1 MRHKLNSSGRMS
13 TLVAAAALLGVAGCS
28 ADTTLSVDEPAP
40 TVASEK
46 AQPIPMPSP
55 TVDAKAKKLVKD
67 LPVPPITF
75 KKSINLTISNHS
87 SWPVAASIAW
97 LGFFK
102 EEHNTKLL
110 QPRQDMNASSVP
122 LPNVPATMIWAAIAT
137 DHTKANADLSNV
149 TFVNSYKG
157 EPFVLGY
164 LTVDGVR
171 QPSWNHTWPQPGQR
185 VYVYSGVGYT
195 VERKAD
201 AGDHRDLR
209 HYRFRRPTS
218 RPAKVGRRTIGKRAV
233 PRVAY
238 VRVGFGVP
246 EDRACG

>member
-1 MRHKLNSSGRMS
+1 MRSPHATQAQQFGAHVGTGCRGC
-13 TLVAAAALLGVAGCS
+13 LVRRRRLFDGHDA
-28 ADTTLSVDEPAP
+28 TVDEPAP

-110 QPRQDMNASSVP
+110 QPRQDMNSSSVA
-122 LPNVPATMIWAAIAT
+122 LPNVSATMIWAAIAT
-137 DHTKANADLSNV
+137 DHTKANTDLSNV
-149 TFVNSYKG
+149 IFVNSYKG
-157 EPFVLGY
+157 EPFSLGH

-171 QPSWNHTWPQPGQR
+171 QPNWNHKWPQAGQR
-185 VYVYSGVGYT
+185 VYVYSGVGYL
-195 VERKAD
+195 VEREAD
-201 AGDHRDLR
+201 VGDHKIFVITVIDAPRIP
-209 HYRFRRPTS
+209 PTQ
-218 RPAKVGRRTIGKRAV
+218 
-233 PRVAY
+233 
-238 VRVGFGVP
+238 
-246 EDRACG
+246 